1 MDKKNTKIITIAS
14 IKGGVGKSTTSLMFT
29 NILSKK
35 NNKILLIDLDPQASS
50 TSFYINILRKKTLVQ
65 KISIYIKFLKKK

>member
-1 MDKKNTKIITIAS
+1 MDKKNPKIITIAS

-65 KISIYIKFLKKK
+65 KILIYIKFLKKK